1 MSRKGLPRQDVNLR
15 MQEAENRAWKSDWLA
30 RRSRAASHANQPAGA
45 LPSVRLIQAVRLI
58 WLVEFEAE

>member
-1 MSRKGLPRQDVNLR
+1 